1 MENLE
6 KFKKTII
13 VFLLICLGFSCSVAQ
28 SPEHS
33 THYGPSDFNLAIWF
47 GLLELPFLF
56 LCIFYCFKTS
66 IALRG
71 GIFSRGMKYLAWGF
85 VVMAVGHIA
94 MQVHHIFGFDVF
106 RDLLGQTVGS
116 LLWFI
121 ALSITWGLSA
131 IGFYSIYKVSKK
143 G

>member
-1 MENLE
+1 MDHL
-6 KFKKTII
+6 KGSKKTILTI
-13 VFLLICLGFSCSVAQ
+13 FFLGIAFSCLLAQ
-28 SPEHS
+28 HTGNE
-33 THYGPSDFNLAIWF
+33 TYGPSDFNLAVWF

-85 VVMAVGHIA
+85 VVMALGHIA
-94 MQVHHIFGFDVF
+94 MQVHHIFGYDVF
-106 RDLLGQTVGS
+106 RDLLGHTFGS